1 METQDPACPLSAPHQ
16 SRGRGVVGGGWGV
29 LVGLEMSAAT
39 LAMALSEGRLPLE
52 ALWVSVNLAIGL
64 TRTLGP
70 GLQCLSFLI

>member
-16 SRGRGVVGGGWGV
+16 SGGRGVVGGGWGV

-52 ALWVSVNLAIGL
+52 ASGYL
-64 TRTLGP
+64 
-70 GLQCLSFLI
+70 